1 MQYNINPLFPDY
13 SVIAGHV
20 VQEDILQS
28 DTREKIEVSNRR
40 AKLMHKILVTF
51 QSFTNSVLFK
61 CPWNGDIYEYMFIC
75 MLCIYIYVYI
85 YMVESHEMDS
95 LLKIIFS
102 NPNGIFTCYSMYLN
116 RQSIKVMDD
125 NLHS

>member
-1 MQYNINPLFPDY
+1 MYIKC
-13 SVIAGHV
+13 II
-20 VQEDILQS
+20 DI
-28 DTREKIEVSNRR
+28 T
-40 AKLMHKILVTF
+40 M
-51 QSFTNSVLFK
+51 
-61 CPWNGDIYEYMFIC
+61 
-75 MLCIYIYVYI
+75 

-95 LLKIIFS
+95 LLKLIFS